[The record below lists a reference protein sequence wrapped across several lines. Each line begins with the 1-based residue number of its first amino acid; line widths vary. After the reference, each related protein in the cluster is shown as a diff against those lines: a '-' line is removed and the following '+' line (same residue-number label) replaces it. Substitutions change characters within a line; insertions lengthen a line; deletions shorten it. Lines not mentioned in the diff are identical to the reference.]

1 MPIRKRTLMENH
13 VMMNWLRKL
22 SRSPKKEKVL
32 KEKYFRRAS
41 EINGDRQIEQMFV
54 KLDSDGSNAISM
66 DEMQE
71 LFLENGLQMTTEEVA
86 EMFSIVKKI
95 ND

>member
-22 SRSPKKEKVL
+22 SRSPKMEKVL

-54 KLDSDGSNAISM
+54 KLDSDGSNAISI